1 MFTGLIE
8 GTGRIVERS
17 GARLAV
23 RADFAFEA
31 KRGDSIS
38 VNGCCL
44 TLVRDVSDGTLE
56 FFTLGETLGR
66 TSLGALPVGAKV
78 NLERALS
85 VGSRLDGHL
94 VQGHVDAALKVLS
107 LARTATG
114 DTEMQIELP
123 PEFAALVVEK
133 GSVAVDGVSL
143 TVAALTERTF
153 SVCLIPRTLADT
165 VLGSRT
171 AGTKV
176 NLEGDIIGKYVR
188 RFFELSRSSS
198 GGKAESSS
206 GSITYEKLREAGFL

>member
-114 DTEMQIELP
+114 DTEMRIELP

-143 TVAALTERTF
+143 TVAKLDASGFT
-153 SVCLIPRTLADT
+153 VCLIPETLA
-165 VLGSRT
+165 RT
-171 AGTKV
+171 ALSERRAGSLV
-176 NLEGDIIGKYVR
+176 NIEFDILGKYVR
-188 RFFELSRSSS
+188 RQLECRAASS
-198 GGKAESSS
+198 GAL
-206 GSITYEKLREAGFL
+206 TWEKLSSAGFL